1 MGVLALLVTVVSRWP
16 AIAAA
21 VLYVAVFATLTM
33 REIRT
38 RFFAPPEADVQ
49 GKLVND
55 FISVKLGTASR
66 LTRLRRGSAAV
77 LQIISM
83 AVLWPVK
90 LIGAGLTMRLVKRV
104 LFRGQPVLDTE
115 PDPGRALALYYG
127 QAALNA
133 VLFLALPASLLVF
146 AGTGN
151 AAGWF
156 ATALFGVLT
165 LSILWRHLAMLIF
178 AHDLKATFR
187 RGLGDPRVVFAATLC
202 IDTFTFVVLVQYL
215 RIRTGAPLE
224 SAGFTRVLVDVLSIS
239 EVRSFVESL
248 TRALANTGQIGRSI
262 VATVGAVTAREA
274 FEMICCSLLYLN
286 VVRMVLPLRS
296 WTQTGEDLTWLARR
310 SLLFGFLEQA
320 RRYIR
325 QIETKDYDVAAAR
338 IDAQISACQGDFKAA
353 AQKLRW
359 AHARDGLPDDPDLVF
374 ADLAGPLVVLPAC
387 RRDIGQL
394 VTFALE
400 TNVSDDFL
408 SGILLTIQAGR
419 QSELG
424 PALTVF
430 EARLRLDHYP
440 LSAALLAYGTG
451 QADQA
456 RERLDAYVPK
466 DVVSKCTVLLLRE
479 ILAGPSLESSL
490 RPSVHDAAQNMVD
503 AVKDTAIEDLPL
515 SRQLTLLSSLVT
527 MRVAL
532 AALGGASPPLAALTK
547 SISTRIEELYPSHR
561 EHASLQRAFER
572 ATVGQAR
579 RAARVR
585 RL

>member
-1 MGVLALLVTVVSRWP
+1 MRRGQFVLRIVAALGVLALLVAVVPRWP

-21 VLYVAVFATLTM
+21 VLYLAVFASLTI

-38 RFFAPPEADVQ
+38 TFFASPETDFQ
-49 GKLVND
+49 GKLVSD
-55 FISVKLGTASR
+55 FINLKLGTASR
-66 LTRLRRGSAAV
+66 LTQLRRASAAV
-77 LQIISM
+77 LQII
-83 AVLWPVK
+83 AIAILWPVK
-90 LIGAGLTMRLVKRV
+90 VIGALLTMRMVKRV

-115 PDPGRALALYYG
+115 PDPGRVLALYYG

-146 AGTGN
+146 TGTGN

-202 IDTFTFVVLVQYL
+202 LDTFTFVVLVQYL

-224 SAGFTRVLVDVLSIS
+224 SVGFTRVLVDVLSIS
-239 EVRSFVESL
+239 EVRSFIESL
-248 TRALANTGQIGRSI
+248 TRALANTGQIPRSI

-296 WTQTGEDLTWLARR
+296 WTQTGEDLTSLARR
-310 SLLFGFLEQA
+310 SLLFGLLEQA

-338 IDAQISACQGDFKAA
+338 LDAEISACLGDFKAA

-374 ADLAGPLVVLPAC
+374 ADLAGPLVVLPA
-387 RRDIGQL
+387 RPLDVGQL
-394 VTFALE
+394 VAFAVE
-400 TNVSDDFL
+400 TNVSDAIL

-419 QSELG
+419 QPELG

-430 EARLRLDHYP
+430 EAKKRLDQYP
-440 LSAALLAYGTG
+440 LSIALLAYASG

-456 RERLDAYVPK
+456 RERLDAY
-466 DVVSKCTVLLLRE
+466 SSGGRR
-479 ILAGPSLESSL
+479 LEMH
-490 RPSVHDAAQNMVD
+490 RPA
-503 AVKDTAIEDLPL
+503 P
-515 SRQLTLLSSLVT
+515 
-527 MRVAL
+527 
-532 AALGGASPPLAALTK
+532 
-547 SISTRIEELYPSHR
+547 
-561 EHASLQRAFER
+561 ER
-572 ATVGQAR
+572 NPGRPV
-579 RAARVR
+579 ARVVTAPFCP
-585 RL
+585 